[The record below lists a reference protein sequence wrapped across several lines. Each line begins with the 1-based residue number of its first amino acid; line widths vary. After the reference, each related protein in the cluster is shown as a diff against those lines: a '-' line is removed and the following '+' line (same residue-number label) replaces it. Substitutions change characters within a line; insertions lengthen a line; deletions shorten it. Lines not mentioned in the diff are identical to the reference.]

1 MQRILNREYTQK
13 ILPRWLIAVGFGLA
27 ALGIALKRTGVVC
40 ERFEIFLYSLSV
52 LFILFFITRFKN
64 KGDLEMAVDAKM
76 VSIIRYVMLTCWS
89 VGYLA
94 LALRGLFREH
104 LSDFTRGFLDG
115 FALVL
120 IGVGFVYLIWCLAK
134 GENPY
139 VIRKK

>member
-1 MQRILNREYTQK
+1 
-13 ILPRWLIAVGFGLA
+13 
-27 ALGIALKRTGVVC
+27 
-40 ERFEIFLYSLSV
+40 
-52 LFILFFITRFKN
+52 
-64 KGDLEMAVDAKM
+64 MAVDAKM

-120 IGVGFVYLIWCLAK
+120 IGVGFIYLIWCLAK

-139 VIRKK
+139 IIPKK